1 VTANDQQ
8 LAKQSQNVEKSAVQL
23 ERSATAV
30 EQSATAVEQ
39 SADRNTVLAAD
50 RTVLAAERTY
60 AAWVRTGLAAL
71 ASGAGA
77 QALLGG
83 ILPSWCR
90 TVIGTLL
97 GLFSVFCF
105 LAAVWRERSPRRPP
119 CPDLPR
125 VPTPLLVLIN
135 GSLVLVA
142 IAVVIGIW
150 VAAL

>member
-1 VTANDQQ
+1 MRANDQQ
-8 LAKQSQNVEKSAVQL
+8 LAKQSQNVEKSAVNL
-23 ERSATAV
+23 ER
-30 EQSATAVEQ
+30 SATAVEQ

-83 ILPSWCR
+83 ILATWCR
-90 TVIGTLL
+90 TLIATVLV
-97 GLFSVFCF
+97 LFGVFC
-105 LAAVWRERSPRRPP
+105 LIAAVWRGRGPRPP
-119 CPDLPR
+119 PYPDLPR
-125 VPTPLLVLIN
+125 FPTPALMFIN

-142 IAVVIGIW
+142 IAVLIGIW
-150 VAAL
+150 AAAI

>member
-1 VTANDQQ
+1 MTANDQQ
-8 LAKQSQNVEKSAVQL
+8 LAKQSQNVEKSAVHL

-71 ASGAGA
+71 ASGAG

-125 VPTPLLVLIN
+125 FPTPVLVLIN